1 MKVGYARVS
10 TKDQNLDLQT
20 DALKAA
26 GCQVI
31 YKEKASGKDLE
42 RVELQKLLSK
52 LQPGDSVIV
61 YKLDRLGRSLKDL
74 IEQVNKFKELQ
85 VAFVSLQDSIDTS
98 TATGTFIFH
107 VFAALAA
114 FERELI
120 RERTHAGLKAAR
132 ARGRKGGR
140 PAGLN
145 KVAWSKAV
153 TAYQLYEL
161 KTKTVPEIAKE
172 LDISESSAFR
182 YIKRVKAYLA
192 KAAGKAGAGTQAAQ
206 DPAAAVA

>member
-10 TKDQNLDLQT
+10 TKDQNLDLQIN
-20 DALKAA
+20 ALKAA
-26 GCQVI
+26 GCEII
-31 YKEKASGKDLE
+31 YKEKASGKNME
-42 RVELQKLLSK
+42 REELKNMLQKIN
-52 LQPGDSVIV
+52 PGDSVLV

-120 RERTHAGLKAAR
+120 IERTHAGLKAAR
-132 ARGRKGGR
+132 LRGKKGGR
-140 PAGLN
+140 PAGLS
-145 KVAWSKAV
+145 KAAWSKAV
-153 TAYQLYEL
+153 MVNQLYNMQV
-161 KTKTVPEIAKE
+161 KSMPEIAQD
-172 LDISESSAFR
+172 LDLSESTAFR
-182 YIKRVKAYLA
+182 YNRRVKEYLA
-192 KAAGKAGAGTQAAQ
+192 KAADKKG
-206 DPAAAVA
+206 AAAD